1 MADRNRFTRRA
12 PKRNEGQSWG
22 RFLIFE
28 RQEVIYRIFRRD
40 HTGRLHCEE
49 HRFFVETDPKQIAR
63 ALRQAK
69 RQLRDRVDEIDLEA
83 MEEAA

>member
-1 MADRNRFTRRA
+1 MTRNRFTRRA

-22 RFLIFE
+22 RFKDANGL
-28 RQEVIYRIFRRD
+28 EVIYRIFRRD
-40 HTGRLHCEE
+40 HTGRLHFEE
-49 HRFFVETDPKQIAR
+49 RTFFVESNPTDIAS
-63 ALRQAK
+63 ALRHAK

>member
-1 MADRNRFTRRA
+1 MARNRFTRRA

-22 RFLIFE
+22 RIPVGPG
-28 RQEVIYRIFRRD
+28 EVLYRIFRRD
-40 HTGRLHCEE
+40 HAGRLHFEE
-49 HRFFVETDPKQIAR
+49 HRFHIDAEPAHIAR
-63 ALRQAK
+63 VLRQAK